1 MNLIPLKPYGLKT
14 ITLNHDRLN
23 IAFVDID
30 GTLTNDSRRKEQ
42 YFYLSIKVIS
52 LIVSCLRSKNNES
65 YLF

>member
-14 ITLNHDRLN
+14 VTLNHSKLN
-23 IAFVDID
+23 
-30 GTLTNDSRRKEQ
+30 
-42 YFYLSIKVIS
+42 KVIS

>member
-14 ITLNHDRLN
+14 ITLNHSKLN

-42 YFYLSIKVIS
+42 YF
-52 LIVSCLRSKNNES
+52 
-65 YLF
+65 